1 MDEKTKKTQE
11 ICAGGEPPRAKG
23 ELTFGKL
30 AEQVIRFF
38 SRTFP
43 QHCPFIHCI
52 NECHCEEGPS
62 GPDVAIR
69 TPSCEI
75 ACPIIA

>member
-30 AEQVIRFF
+30 AAAI
-38 SRTFP
+38 TF
-43 QHCPFIHCI
+43 CLRA
-52 NECHCEEGPS
+52 G
-62 GPDVAIR
+62 
-69 TPSCEI
+69 
-75 ACPIIA
+75 ACG